1 MATSTNAKLGLPYQ
15 GSKRRIAAKIVDLFP
30 TAPVL
35 VDVFAGGCAVTHAA
49 LLSGKFGNVIAND
62 LSDAPQLFYYC
73 AKYGVPEK
81 PRWVSR
87 EEFFALRDRNPL
99 IRYVYSFSNAGC
111 QYLYGREIELLKHAT
126 HRAVVDGDCSLLP
139 EGIRASIRE
148 ALSGVLGT
156 HERYL
161 CYKRITRELSRR
173 FELKYLERLERLQ
186 HLERLERLQHLEH
199 LERLERL
206 QHLEQ
211 LQRSQNLERLA
222 TSRRD
227 YRDLYLPDGAVVY
240 CDPPYASTTGYG
252 GGFDHQAFYAWCRA
266 VGKRYPLFVSEYWMP
281 SDFRCVAEYEVHALA
296 GATTNAQT
304 RVEKIFTL

>member
-15 GSKRRIAAKIVDLFP
+15 GSKRCIATRIVDLFP
-30 TAPVL
+30 AAQTL

-49 LLSGKFGNVIAND
+49 LLSGKFDKIIAND

-73 AKYGVPEK
+73 VKYGVPEK

-87 EEFFALRDRNPL
+87 EDFFALKDRDPL
-99 IRYVYSFSNAGC
+99 IRYCYSFKNDGRS
-111 QYLYGREIELLKHAT
+111 YLYSRDIEPLKRAA

-139 EGIRASIRE
+139 DGILEPVRD

-161 CYKRITRELSRR
+161 CYMRTIRELNKGR
-173 FELKYLERLERLQ
+173 FDLQ
-186 HLERLERLQHLEH
+186 HLERLQHSERLQRLARLQHLQHLEH
-199 LERLERL
+199 SERLV
-206 QHLEQ
+206 
-211 LQRSQNLERLA
+211 

-227 YRDLYLPDGAVVY
+227 YRALYIPDNAVVY
-240 CDPPYASTTGYG
+240 CDPPYANTAGYDI
-252 GGFDHQAFYAWCRA
+252 GFDHRAFYAWCRA

-281 SDFRCVAEYEVHALA
+281 SDFRCVAEFTVRALA
-296 GATTNAQT
+296 GAKTNAQT